1 MKQVNLS
8 TKRER
13 KLRRVPDPRATATPA
28 TPAPK
33 TVAIAPKTAAVAPK
47 TTAAVAPKTTLV
59 MPKPVVPKTARTA
72 PAAVVPAAASAPAAS
87 RPPAPCKAPPS
98 TVATLPQGR
107 VSRFLKEKGY
117 GFIALNGQEV
127 FFHVDV
133 LVGDSIKANDIVEVV
148 VAKGGTRPRATKVR
162 VLRSGSIYRQIC
174 RNKCCQAR
182 GERHFEDRCPRG
194 GFKDDD
200 DDDVST

>member
-1 MKQVNLS
+1 MG
-8 TKRER
+8 
-13 KLRRVPDPRATATPA
+13 
-28 TPAPK
+28 
-33 TVAIAPKTAAVAPK
+33 
-47 TTAAVAPKTTLV
+47 
-59 MPKPVVPKTARTA
+59 KPVVAKTARTA
-72 PAAVVPAAASAPAAS
+72 PAAVFPAAASAPA
-87 RPPAPCKAPPS
+87 PCKPPPS
-98 TVATLPQGR
+98 AAATLPQGR

-148 VAKGGTRPRATKVR
+148 VAKGGTRPRATQVR

-174 RNKCCQAR
+174 RNKCCRAR

-200 DDDVST
+200 DDDVSTACS